1 MFPQTGRILSE
12 KVKGLLLTLLG
23 VAHSLNH
30 SLFLVLPMYLPK
42 ITEEFGASLEVI
54 GLIAAMSGF
63 LYGAGSLVG
72 GSLSDRFGE
81 IKVLAMSLALSGVST
96 FILLIARDLVM
107 FSVGLLFMGVWA
119 GLYHPTAN
127 SVISKVFQRNMAK
140 AMGIHG
146 TGGNIG
152 FMFAPIITVAMG
164 DLWGWRYPLLF
175 FGLLNLMVSTLL
187 LKTSPPVEKTQAAGN
202 IWDAI
207 RIPGVWTL
215 LFCNITIGLY
225 SNGVDFIFPTFLE
238 NRGFSSMLKAA
249 AVFSLL
255 AVGILGQWLGGRASD
270 SFGSTK
276 ALFATLTGVVTGLF
290 LLLTIPH
297 VGIGISAFILIY
309 GISFHGHQ
317 PAMTSL
323 VGLTTPD
330 SERGTVFGIYFF
342 SAFGLGSVSRAIAS
356 SCADRFG
363 LESVF
368 YVITLFSIVALLL
381 SLKLTSPQNRHFTRK
396 S

>member
-12 KVKGLLLTLLG
+12 KVKSLLLALLG
-23 VAHSLNH
+23 AAHSLNH

-42 ITEEFGASLEVI
+42 ITGEFGASLEVI
-54 GLIAAMSGF
+54 GLIAAVSGF

-81 IKVLAMSLALSGVST
+81 IRVLAMSLAFSGVST
-96 FILLIARDLVM
+96 LILLIAHDLIM

-127 SVISKVFQRNMAK
+127 TIISKVFQRNMAE

-187 LKTSPPVEKTQAAGN
+187 LKTSPSLEKTQAAGN

-207 RIPGVWTL
+207 RICGVWTL
-215 LFCNITIGLY
+215 LFCNIAIGLFY
-225 SNGVDFIFPTFLE
+225 NGVEFIFPTFLE
-238 NRGFSSMLKAA
+238 NRGISSMLKGV

-270 SFGSTK
+270 SFGSRK
-276 ALFATLTGVVTGLF
+276 VLIAALTGVVTGLF
-290 LLLTIPH
+290 LLPTISH
-297 VGIGISAFILIY
+297 AGIGISAFILIY
-309 GISFHGHQ
+309 GISFYGHQ
-317 PAMTSL
+317 PAINSL
-323 VGLTTPD
+323 VGLATPD
-330 SERGTVFGIYFF
+330 SERGAVFGIFFF

-356 SCADRFG
+356 SCAHRFG

-368 YVITLFSIVALLL
+368 YVMTLFSIVALLL
-381 SLKLTSPQNRHFTRK
+381 SLKVLSPQNRHFTRK

>member
-1 MFPQTGRILSE
+1 MGE
-12 KVKGLLLTLLG
+12 KVKSFLLVLLG
-23 VAHSLNH
+23 AAHSLNH

-42 ITEEFGASLEVI
+42 IAEEFGASLEVI

-72 GSLSDRFGE
+72 GSLSDRLGE
-81 IKVLAMSLALSGVST
+81 IRVLAMSLALSGVST
-96 FILLIARDLVM
+96 LILLIARDLIT
-107 FSVGLLFMGVWA
+107 FGVGLLFMGAWA
-119 GLYHPTAN
+119 SFYHPTAN
-127 SVISKVFQRNMAK
+127 SIISKVFQRNMAE

-175 FGLLNLMVSTLL
+175 FGLLNLVVSTLL
-187 LKTSPPVEKTQAAGN
+187 LKISPPVEKTQAAGN
-202 IWDAI
+202 VWDAI

-215 LFCNITIGLY
+215 LFCNIAIGLY
-225 SNGVDFIFPTFLE
+225 YNGIEFIFPTFLE
-238 NRGFSSMLKAA
+238 NKGLSSMLKGV

-255 AVGILGQWLGGRASD
+255 AVGILGQWLGGRVSD
-270 SFGSTK
+270 SFGSKK
-276 ALFATLTGVVTGLF
+276 ALITASTGVVTGLF

-297 VGIGISAFILIY
+297 AVIGVSVFIIVY
-309 GISFHGHQ
+309 GIFFYGHQ
-317 PAMTSL
+317 PAMNSL
-323 VGLTTPD
+323 VGLTTPN
-330 SERGTVFGIYFF
+330 SERGTVFGILFF
-342 SAFGLGSVSRAIAS
+342 SAFGLGSASRAVAS

-368 YVITLFSIVALLL
+368 YVMTLFSIVALLL
-381 SLKLTSPQNRHFTRK
+381 SLKVPSPQNRHFSRK